1 MILSDF
7 PGLLNIVTDFQY
19 TKKVILYIE
28 TIDFIPEDLE
38 LYVLYI

>member
-19 TKKVILYIE
+19 IEKVILYIE
-28 TIDFIPEDLE
+28 TIGFIPEDSE